1 MPSSPSL
8 FGHRS
13 AGTPPPGARP
23 AVSPRELAVL
33 RRRTLRIT
41 RGFALLNGVPLALTV
56 VLACTAGGL
65 LGTKVLGQFT
75 VGMLLGVVQGT
86 LLLWTA
92 ARFDRRAAA
101 RCDAE
106 AERLRAGHRTEA
118 R

>member
-8 FGHRS
+8 FGRRPS
-13 AGTPPPGARP
+13 AGPPPGGRP
-23 AVSPRELAVL
+23 SAGPRELAVL

-41 RGFALLNGVPLALTV
+41 RGFALLNAVPFALTV

-75 VGMLLGVVQGT
+75 VGMLLGVVQGA

-92 ARFDRRAAA
+92 ARFDRRSAAW
-101 RCDAE
+101 CDAE
-106 AERLRAGHRTEA
+106 AERLRAVHRTEA